1 MKDNIHIILDSV
13 SAVQET
19 EYVNDARIHLI
30 RLIVNHGDEEWLDG
44 ERSLEDMFAL
54 VKKTGKLPRT
64 SQPPIGKI
72 LEMYNTLINQ
82 GKKVIFITVD
92 SALSG
97 TYQTACS
104 VAKQVMDANKE
115 ADIRVID
122 SKTAAAPI
130 TGFAMQL
137 LQKIDSGCED
147 MDELERYGNDLV
159 ARTATYF
166 SVNTLEYLR
175 KGGRIGKASAL
186 IGSILG
192 IRPILHLDK
201 EGRVEVADKC
211 RSRKKVLKRIV
222 EIAND
227 EGALE
232 AIYVSNACAEE
243 DATTLEQEMQAL
255 YPGVPTLKTSI
266 GTVLSA
272 HLGPGV
278 IGLFVTRKKS

>member
-19 EYVNDARIHLI
+19 EYINDPRIHLI
-30 RLIVNHGDEEWLDG
+30 RLVVNQGDLEWYDGDKTLEEL
-44 ERSLEDMFAL
+44 FAL
-54 VKKTGKLPRT
+54 VEKTGKLPKT
-64 SQPPIGKI
+64 SQPPIGTI
-72 LEMYNTLINQ
+72 VDMYNELVNQ
-82 GKKVIFITVD
+82 GKKVIFIVLD

-97 TYQTACS
+97 TYQTACIA
-104 VAKQVMDANKE
+104 AKQVMEENKE

-130 TGFAMQL
+130 IGFALQL
-137 LQKIDSGCED
+137 LKKIEDGCED
-147 MDELERYGNDLV
+147 MDELEAYGNDLV
-159 ARTATYF
+159 ARTTTYF
-166 SVNTLEYLR
+166 SVNTLEYLY

-186 IGSILG
+186 IGGIFG

-201 EGRVEVADKC
+201 EGKVEVADKC

-222 EIAND
+222 ELAQD
-227 EGALE
+227 EGSPE
-232 AIYVSNACAEE
+232 AIYVSNAVAEE
-243 DATTLEQEMQAL
+243 DAAAIEKELQSL

-278 IGLFVTRKKS
+278 IGVFVTRKKT

>member
-19 EYVNDARIHLI
+19 EYLNDPRIHVV
-30 RLIVNHGDEEWLDG
+30 RLTVQHGTEEWFDG
-44 ERSLEDMFAL
+44 DKSLEEMFAM
-54 VKKTGKLPRT
+54 VDKTGKLPHT
-64 SQPPIGKI
+64 SQPPLGDI
-72 LEMYNTLINQ
+72 LDVYNGLVSQ
-82 GKKVIFITVD
+82 GKKVIFITVA

-97 TYQTACS
+97 TYQTACI
-104 VAKQVMDANKE
+104 AAEQVMKE
-115 ADIRVID
+115 HVGADIRVID

-130 TGFAMQL
+130 IGFAIKL
-137 LQKIDSGCED
+137 LRKIEDGCED

-159 ARTATYF
+159 ARTETYF

-192 IRPILHLDK
+192 IRPILHLDRDGK
-201 EGRVEVADKC
+201 VEVADKC

-222 EIAND
+222 EIAQD
-227 EGALE
+227 EGELE
-232 AIYVSNACAEE
+232 SFYVSNAVAEE
-243 DATTLEQEMQAL
+243 DASCVAMELQEKN
-255 YPGVPTLKTSI
+255 PGIPSLKTSI
-266 GTVLSA
+266 GTVLSS

-278 IGLFVTRKKS
+278 IGVFVTRKA

>member
-19 EYVNDARIHLI
+19 EYVNDPRIHLI
-30 RLIVNHGDEEWLDG
+30 RLVVNHGDEEWLDG
-44 ERSLEDMFAL
+44 EKSLEEMFAL
-54 VKKTGKLPRT
+54 VDKTGKLPST
-64 SQPPIGKI
+64 SQPPIGQI
-72 LEMYNTLINQ
+72 LDVYSDLVKQ
-82 GKKVIFITVD
+82 GKKIIFITID

-97 TYQTACS
+97 TYQTACIA
-104 VAKQVMDANKE
+104 AKQLMEVNQS

-122 SKTAAAPI
+122 SRTAAAPI
-130 TGFAMQL
+130 TGFALEL
-137 LQKIDSGCED
+137 LKKIDSGCED
-147 MDELERYGNDLV
+147 MDELESYGNDLV
-159 ARTATYF
+159 ARTETYF

-201 EGRVEVADKC
+201 EGKVEVADKC
-211 RSRKKVLKRIV
+211 RSRKKVLKRLL

-227 EGALE
+227 EGVLE

-243 DATTLEQEMQAL
+243 DATMLEQEMQAL
-255 YPGVPTLKTSI
+255 YPGIPTLKTSI

>member
-13 SAVQET
+13 SALQET
-19 EYVNDARIHLI
+19 EYINDPRLHLI
-30 RLIVNHGDEEWLDG
+30 RLVVSHGNEEWNDG
-44 ERSLEDMFAL
+44 ERSLEEMFAM
-54 VKKTGKLPRT
+54 VDKTGKLPST

-72 LEMYNTLINQ
+72 LEMYSTLVKQ
-82 GKKVIFITVD
+82 GKKVIFITID

-97 TYQTACS
+97 TYQTACIAAQQFMS
-104 VAKQVMDANKE
+104 ENE
-115 ADIRVID
+115 GSDIRVID

-130 TGFAMQL
+130 TGFA
-137 LQKIDSGCED
+137 LQILKKIEEGCED
-147 MDELERYGNDLV
+147 MNELERYGNDLV
-159 ARTATYF
+159 ARTETFF

-201 EGRVEVADKC
+201 EGKVEVADKC

-222 EIAND
+222 EIAQD
-227 EGALE
+227 EGELE
-232 AIYVSNACAEE
+232 AIYVSNAVAEE
-243 DATTLEQEMQAL
+243 DASAIEKEMQLL
-255 YPGVPTLKTSI
+255 YPGVPCLKTSI

-278 IGLFVTRKKS
+278 IGLFVTRKKT